1 MSRFFLSKEDILGA
15 DDRKTEEVHVP
26 EWCPKGKDPADAF
39 LTVRGLD
46 GTERDAYDAAMTKME
61 GKNVKLS
68 LENRSVRLVAK
79 CVVDPSGKPLFSERE
94 VAALGRKAAAPIAR
108 LFKVA
113 ARLSGIEE
121 EQAEETEKN
130 SEAAPSADSGSN

>member
-1 MSRFFLSKEDILGA
+1 MSKFFLTKEEILGA

-26 EWCPKGKDPADAF
+26 EWCPKGKDPASAF
-39 LTVRGLD
+39 LTVRSLD

-79 CVVDPSGKPLFSERE
+79 CVVDPSGKPMFTERDIL
-94 VAALGRKAAAPIAR
+94 ALGKKSAVPIAR
-108 LFKVA
+108 IAKVA
-113 ARLSGIEE
+113 SRLSGIEE
-121 EQAEETEKN
+121 EQAEEAEKN
-130 SEAAPSADSGSN
+130 SETAPNAASGSS